1 MLWLGII
8 FCHFFLV
15 FCNDFSFCWLSR
27 HFWCVAT
34 ANVSSKQFLILIW
47 NKNMNSCHRT
57 PVLMFPI
64 NSLFIGFV
72 SLISRCQDPIGCQ
85 LIKLEQT
92 KLSNQVAEHLFVW
105 LSQQLLRFCMWNV
118 VKFVFSWKSKHMF
131 ALEYVFRYLF
141 F

>member
-1 MLWLGII
+1 
-8 FCHFFLV
+8 
-15 FCNDFSFCWLSR
+15 
-27 HFWCVAT
+27 
-34 ANVSSKQFLILIW
+34 
-47 NKNMNSCHRT
+47 MNSCHRT

-105 LSQQLLRFCMWNV
+105 LSQQLLRFCV
-118 VKFVFSWKSKHMF
+118 
-131 ALEYVFRYLF
+131 
-141 F
+141 